1 MKEVNGVLMVVD
13 NSTSKI
19 NMTPQDLKNIQASAD
34 AIRKKI
40 IS

>member
-1 MKEVNGVLMVVD
+1 MVVD

-19 NMTPQDLKNIQASAD
+19 NMTPEDLKNIQSAAN